1 VALLP
6 ARRRD
11 RDTGLAVDPAVW
23 YAARAIEHDAQIINE
38 ITI

>member
-11 RDTGLAVDPAVW
+11 RDSDLAVVAAVRHAAPAL
-23 YAARAIEHDAQIINE
+23 IH
-38 ITI
+38 